1 MYFLVE
7 GGNAIPT
14 SMPVEQV
21 DVPTVVATAKREMP
35 QALLKNL
42 QADIGSAGFKGV
54 PSGDIDLMIEAEDLV
69 ALFKTQDDAKDPVLA
84 AKKALATYFAAKGV
98 EAKVNGRNV
107 SIGVKYKGKA
117 GNQGY
122 AQVDLMVIQDAKI
135 VAPWHQ
141 HGPRG
146 MYADPGFKGQQNFVL
161 MSSIAKHLNLKFD
174 PFGAKL
180 LNRDTNEVVG
190 RTRREVAKILLG
202 PKAKENS
209 LDSVKSMMQA
219 LAQDP
224 DREGKLA
231 QARQDQQKGLLTL
244 PEDTAPG
251 TAAWYR
257 KWSDRL

>member
-1 MYFLVE
+1 MYLYE
-7 GGNAIPT
+7 GGNAIPD
-14 SMPVEQV
+14 SQPVDQQ
-21 DVPTVVATAKREMP
+21 DIPAVVAIVKREMP
-35 QALLKNL
+35 QALLQNL
-42 QADIGSAGFKGV
+42 ETDIGSAGFKSV
-54 PSGDIDLMIEAEDLV
+54 PSGDIDLMVDADDV
-69 ALFKTQDDAKDPVLA
+69 VKLFKTESAKDPVKA
-84 AKKALATYFAAKGV
+84 AKQSLATYFTAKGI
-98 EAKVNGRNV
+98 EANVNGRNV